1 MQTEGIFQRLKSPAP
16 GVVEVSTLRFL
27 GMGSM
32 AAVQHRCLSLC
43 LPLLSSIMGV
53 QTKGEWVCV
62 QFTVVFA
69 VSAVRFR

>member
-1 MQTEGIFQRLKSPAP
+1 MKTEGIFKRIKSPAP
-16 GVVEVSTLRFL
+16 GVIEGSTLRFL

-43 LPLLSSIMGV
+43 LTLLSSIMGV
-53 QTKGEWVCV
+53 QTKGEWVYA

-69 VSAVRFR
+69 VSAVRPR